1 MLKFPIF
8 KLLNE
13 FIGEYLIGFSKEQ
26 LTLQLTEKSM
36 SFTNLILNPKKV
48 NEKLDSN
55 STFCHLKSGMIK
67 DLKIEI
73 LSIVESKDIKVT
85 LKELFLI
92 FGPNLSYMKA
102 NEDINDKKD
111 LKKELDNLKKLS
123 KEKKAS
129 KFSLLKSLFLE
140 KVLLKNQKNK
150 AKVKKEALNYSDKD
164 KLIYE
169 VIKNIKVIFIFFQ

>member
-1 MLKFPIF
+1 
-8 KLLNE
+8 
-13 FIGEYLIGFSKEQ
+13 
-26 LTLQLTEKSM
+26 M

-102 NEDINDKKD
+102 NEDMNDKKD

-129 KFSLLKSLFLE
+129 KFSLLKS
-140 KVLLKNQKNK
+140 
-150 AKVKKEALNYSDKD
+150 
-164 KLIYE
+164 
-169 VIKNIKVIFIFFQ
+169 

>member
-1 MLKFPIF
+1 
-8 KLLNE
+8 
-13 FIGEYLIGFSKEQ
+13 
-26 LTLQLTEKSM
+26 
-36 SFTNLILNPKKV
+36 
-48 NEKLDSN
+48 
-55 STFCHLKSGMIK
+55 
-67 DLKIEI
+67 
-73 LSIVESKDIKVT
+73 
-85 LKELFLI
+85 
-92 FGPNLSYMKA
+92 MKA

-150 AKVKKEALNYSDKD
+150 VKVKKEAPNYSDKD